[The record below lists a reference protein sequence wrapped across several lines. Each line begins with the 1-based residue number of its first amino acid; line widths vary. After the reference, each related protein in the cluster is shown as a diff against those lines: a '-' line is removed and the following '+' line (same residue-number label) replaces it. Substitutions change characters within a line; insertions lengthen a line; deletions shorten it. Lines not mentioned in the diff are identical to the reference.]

1 MKRRLQILFFYVISN
16 TNFII
21 AQSPLDCSTSTV
33 SACSGNPSFPFTTNT
48 SPTSYGAVMDL
59 PGNSTSS
66 ISNPSTNPNPLS
78 TNMGCL
84 LSGELN
90 ATWVTV
96 NISSSGTLQFNI
108 TQFGF
113 TDWAMWP
120 YTASTCANIQNN
132 TLAPV
137 ACNWNLTSTGGT
149 GMGTVPP
156 GGNAGNFEPAMTV
169 TAGQSFIL
177 CVTNFSNING
187 TINMTFSGTAGT
199 SCVPVSSTA
208 SKTICPL
215 GTATLTATSNLGS
228 PSYTW
233 MPGSLNTPTITV
245 SPTTTTVYT
254 LTVGGTNTVSSTYT
268 TNVTTS
274 TVTVLPSPTITISG
288 NSLVCPNTS
297 INLFASPGFT
307 NYAWY
312 GPSAFS
318 QTTSVAGV
326 SISGAG
332 PGTIGTY
339 TLIGRTAQTCTAI
352 ATKTIGLIP
361 ISSVTM
367 IPTYTVCQGG
377 ILQLTSTTSITPSG
391 YNWVG
396 PSAFYSTVQNPTV
409 STFALPLHSGTYTVL
424 TSFAFGTLT
433 CVTSNTSNVIVV
445 PAASASLPNILP
457 ICNNGTINLLAPT
470 GGTSYNWTGP
480 NSFTAAVQN
489 PVLIN
494 ANTINNGTYTVIIT
508 TGLCVNVGTVAVN
521 VYNPISF
528 NTVPNNMTLCFGK
541 SGLLHAS
548 GNGGSGVYN
557 YSWSPITD
565 LTSPNSGTTSV
576 IGNTTTTY
584 SVTLSDAN
592 CPITANAVYPV
603 TVTVNPTP
611 VISMFSSKDR
621 GCEVFCTDINAT
633 SVPTSTNCQWRFSN
647 NLAYGGCSNPNFC
660 FPTHGVYGATLTV
673 TDVNGCVDSLKN
685 NAFITVDPNPI
696 ADFNWSPNNPTVLI
710 NEVSFTDQSSV
721 GLPFNSW
728 FWNFGDTFGPLG
740 NDTSR
745 IQNPSH
751 IYDNPF
757 SYSVSLAVVNSFGC
771 RDSVM
776 KIVKVEDE
784 FSIFIP
790 NSFSPSKID
799 GVNDVFK
806 ITGIGYVTDDF
817 ELKIYDRLGEL
828 VFKTND
834 ITKGW
839 DGSVKGG
846 KIAAINVYVYKIE
859 IKDYRLKLREFV
871 GHISVL

>member
-1 MKRRLQILFFYVISN
+1 MKKLKYIYFILL
-16 TNFII
+16 FIPLI
-21 AQSPLDCSTSTV
+21 KVYSQGCGSASPFCSGSTSYT
-33 SACSGNPSFPFTTNT
+33 FP
-48 SPTSYGAVMDL
+48 A
-59 PGNSTSS
+59 
-66 ISNPSTNPNPLS
+66 
-78 TNMGCL
+78 
-84 LSGELN
+84 
-90 ATWVTV
+90 
-96 NISSSGTLQFNI
+96 
-108 TQFGF
+108 
-113 TDWAMWP
+113 
-120 YTASTCANIQNN
+120 
-132 TLAPV
+132 
-137 ACNWNLTSTGGT
+137 STGGT
-149 GMGTVPP
+149 SAPVGPNYGCLFSQPNPAWYYFQVSTSGSIDINIAGT
-156 GGNAGNFEPAMTV
+156 GGGDVDFICWGPFTSATGGCGNLTAANTIDCSFSASPTETCNIASAVAGEYYMLL
-169 TAGQSFIL
+169 I
-177 CVTNFSNING
+177 TNFSGMSQNISFGQSPGSTGSTNCG
-187 TINMTFSGTAGT
+187 LLSSG
-199 SCVPVSSTA
+199 VS
-208 SKTICPL
+208 SKTICP
-215 GTATLTATSNLGS
+215 TATASLTASSNLTSPTYSWSPGGATTSSILVS
-228 PSYTW
+228 PSATTIYTVTINGIN
-233 MPGSLNTPTITV
+233 PSTSTPTVIV
-245 SPTTTTVYT
+245 
-254 LTVGGTNTVSSTYT
+254 NTG
-268 TNVTTS
+268 
-274 TVTVLPSPTITISG
+274 TVTVLSLPTLTVTSANLI
-288 NSLVCPNTS
+288 CPNSS
-297 INLFASPGFT
+297 INIFASPGFT
-307 NYAWY
+307 SYVWA
-312 GPSAFS
+312 GPPAFTS
-318 QTTSVAGV
+318 TTT
-326 SISGAG
+326 ISGISLSNA
-332 PGTIGTY
+332 TASMLGTY
-339 TLIGRTAQTCTAI
+339 TVTGKTAQGCQVINTT
-352 ATKTIGLIP
+352 TVGFIP
-361 ISSVTM
+361 TPNITTT
-367 IPTYTVCQGG
+367 PTYTVCQGG
-377 ILQLTSTTSITPSG
+377 TQIFTNTNAVGANYYSWS
-391 YNWVG
+391 G
-396 PSAFYSTVQNPTV
+396 PSSFISSAQNPTI
-409 STFALPLHSGTYTVL
+409 SLINLNQSGTYTV
-424 TSFAFGTLT
+424 TAYFVVGTNT
-433 CVTSNTSNVIVV
+433 CVNTNTCNIVV
-445 PAASASLPNILP
+445 VPGSPAALTNIP
-457 ICNNGTINLLAPT
+457 AICNNGTINLLAPT

-521 VYNPISF
+521 VYNPVSF

-647 NLAYGGCSNPNFC
+647 NLAYGGCNNPNFC

-710 NEVSFTDQSSV
+710 NEVSFSDQSSV

-728 FWNFGDTFGPLG
+728 HWNFGDTFGPLS
-740 NDTSR
+740 NDTSN

-757 SYSVSLAVVNSFGC
+757 SYSVSLTVVNSFGC

-839 DGSVKGG
+839 DGSVKGS
-846 KIAAINVYVYKIE
+846 KIAATNVYVYKIE

>member
-1 MKRRLQILFFYVISN
+1 M
-16 TNFII
+16 
-21 AQSPLDCSTSTV
+21 
-33 SACSGNPSFPFTTNT
+33 
-48 SPTSYGAVMDL
+48 
-59 PGNSTSS
+59 
-66 ISNPSTNPNPLS
+66 
-78 TNMGCL
+78 
-84 LSGELN
+84 
-90 ATWVTV
+90 
-96 NISSSGTLQFNI
+96 
-108 TQFGF
+108 
-113 TDWAMWP
+113 
-120 YTASTCANIQNN
+120 
-132 TLAPV
+132 
-137 ACNWNLTSTGGT
+137 
-149 GMGTVPP
+149 
-156 GGNAGNFEPAMTV
+156 
-169 TAGQSFIL
+169 
-177 CVTNFSNING
+177 
-187 TINMTFSGTAGT
+187 
-199 SCVPVSSTA
+199 
-208 SKTICPL
+208 
-215 GTATLTATSNLGS
+215 
-228 PSYTW
+228 
-233 MPGSLNTPTITV
+233 
-245 SPTTTTVYT
+245 
-254 LTVGGTNTVSSTYT
+254 
-268 TNVTTS
+268 
-274 TVTVLPSPTITISG
+274 
-288 NSLVCPNTS
+288 
-297 INLFASPGFT
+297 
-307 NYAWY
+307 
-312 GPSAFS
+312 
-318 QTTSVAGV
+318 
-326 SISGAG
+326 
-332 PGTIGTY
+332 
-339 TLIGRTAQTCTAI
+339 
-352 ATKTIGLIP
+352 
-361 ISSVTM
+361 
-367 IPTYTVCQGG
+367 
-377 ILQLTSTTSITPSG
+377 
-391 YNWVG
+391 
-396 PSAFYSTVQNPTV
+396 
-409 STFALPLHSGTYTVL
+409 
-424 TSFAFGTLT
+424 
-433 CVTSNTSNVIVV
+433 
-445 PAASASLPNILP
+445 P

-647 NLAYGGCSNPNFC
+647 NLAYGGCNNPNFC

-710 NEVSFTDQSSV
+710 NEVSFSDQSSV

-728 FWNFGDTFGPLG
+728 HWNFGDTFGPLS
-740 NDTSR
+740 NDTSN

-757 SYSVSLAVVNSFGC
+757 SYSVSLTVVNSFGC

-846 KIAAINVYVYKIE
+846 KIAAINVYVYKIQ